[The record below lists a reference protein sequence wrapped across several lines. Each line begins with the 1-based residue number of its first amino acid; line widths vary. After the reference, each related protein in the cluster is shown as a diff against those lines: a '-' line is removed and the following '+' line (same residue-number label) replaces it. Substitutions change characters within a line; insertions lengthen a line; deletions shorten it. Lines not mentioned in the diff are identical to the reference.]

1 MTNGKKILGMVAI
14 AMVAAILV
22 TASTFGTDDVFA
34 KKKYG
39 QSNAQS
45 AAVNNECSP
54 VTDAG
59 NDDTPTD
66 VFANTLANCIG
77 SNLQNQDSDGAAL
90 IANPSITTSQ
100 ALQPETPSP
109 SPSSPF
115 TITGTGEANNASFVC
130 DPPVDPSL
138 TFSIDF
144 SAQRDGTVSGTYT
157 ISASNGNSQQGGLT
171 DGSTDGNTFTL
182 SGVNPAACE
191 DNQGNVPVDTITIS
205 GDCGDGVTIT
215 YRDPNTEATFTGN
228 VECTLT

>member
-1 MTNGKKILGMVAI
+1 M
-14 AMVAAILV
+14 
-22 TASTFGTDDVFA
+22 SGTSDVFA
-34 KKKYG
+34 KKYG
-39 QSNAQS
+39 QSNTQNAP
-45 AAVNNECSP
+45 VNNECTP

-66 VFANTLANCIG
+66 VFANILANCIG

-90 IANPSITTSQ
+90 IANPSTTTSQ

-109 SPSSPF
+109 SPLSPF
-115 TITGTGEANNASFVC
+115 TVTGTGTGSNGSFVC

-157 ISASNGNSQQGGLT
+157 ILASNGNSQPGGLT

-182 SGVNPAACE
+182 SGVNEAACV
-191 DNQGNVPVDTITIS
+191 DNQGNAPVDTITIS
-205 GDCGDGVTIT
+205 GDCGDDVTIT

>member
-1 MTNGKKILGMVAI
+1 MVAI

-22 TASTFGTDDVFA
+22 TASTAGTDDVFA

-54 VTDAG
+54 VTDGG

-115 TITGTGEANNASFVC
+115 TITGTGAGSNTSFVC

-157 ISASNGNSQQGGLT
+157 ISASNGNSVQGGLT

-182 SGVNPAACE
+182 SGVNEAACE

-205 GDCGDGVTIT
+205 GDCGDGVMIA
-215 YRDPNTEATFTGN
+215 YRDPNTEATFTGT